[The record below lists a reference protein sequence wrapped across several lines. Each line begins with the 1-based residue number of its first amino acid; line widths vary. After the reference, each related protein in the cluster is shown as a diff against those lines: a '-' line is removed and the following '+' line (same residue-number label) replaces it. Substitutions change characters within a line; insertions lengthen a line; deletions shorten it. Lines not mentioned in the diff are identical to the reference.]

1 MFIKKYSMKGAQNM
15 KKALITMVL
24 AMTLIATPAM
34 AKEGFF
40 IGAYVMP
47 SVTIQGDDGSGY
59 GFRAG
64 LGFNKY
70 FSIQG
75 QIEKSELDATGGG
88 TLDLNGLA
96 VDLRINFPLTTLDRA
111 KVMSFEPYVQF
122 GYGLN
127 YEVKWNGGSS
137 EGNGPRIGFGIEQYL
152 FRELSVNIGYTSTE
166 ISFDEP
172 VNEDVRIRTIDIGLT
187 YHFL

>member
-1 MFIKKYSMKGAQNM
+1 M
-15 KKALITMVL
+15 KKVLIGIVL
-24 AMTLIATPAM
+24 ALTLIATPAM

-40 IGAYVMP
+40 VGAYLVP

-70 FSIQG
+70 LSILG
-75 QIEKSELDATGGG
+75 QLEKTTIDRTGGG
-88 TLDLNGLA
+88 TYDLSGLA
-96 VDLRINFPLTTLDRA
+96 VDVRLNFPLTTLDSA

-122 GYGLN
+122 GYGLD
-127 YEVKWNGGSS
+127 YEVKGNGSS
-137 EGNGPRIGFGIEQYL
+137 SKGNGPRIGIGIEQYL
-152 FRELSVNIGYTSTE
+152 FRELSVNVGYTSTE
-166 ISFDEP
+166 ISFDNP
-172 VNEDVRIRTIDIGLT
+172 INQDIRIRTIDFGLN